1 MRHVSSEEEQ
11 ALTQLVQWKR
21 STAILL
27 SVGLMAGCSSA
38 ASPAPSAATPTS
50 PPANATEAPSQAVGL
65 PGCADAG
72 DITLKVGLSE
82 AGEVIGAEFK
92 KLAAVFES
100 QNPNVKVQINAKDWA
115 SAWDTIKLEMAG
127 DNPPDVMQGNHGW
140 TINGALMKAGLILN
154 LDKYAEAY
162 GWKDAFPAS
171 ALKVQQFTE
180 DGKTFGEGSI
190 WSMTQAIQYVGVFY
204 NKEKLAAL
212 GVTDVATLDTKD
224 ALLALLD
231 KAKAAGEL
239 PVMLGDSDQWPALHN
254 LSLFNGWYVPT
265 EDINNWVFNVAG
277 STYNDAGHIQAGN
290 DFRAWMEKGYYNEDA
305 LATSFNDAVARFGTG
320 EGVFYIGGT
329 WALGDIYKAMGENA
343 GFMLFPVGDSGKH
356 AAVGGYS
363 LPFVVSSKTKYP
375 DCAASFVNFVT
386 QSPEAIAAQ
395 IAAGRPSSAL
405 AGANATIDNP
415 LLKQMAGE
423 YARLNA
429 DNGLFTW
436 EDWPTSSMGTLM
448 KAQSQL
454 LLGGQITSEAYA
466 KAIQDN
472 WDEYM
477 ATQP

>member
-1 MRHVSSEEEQ
+1 M
-11 ALTQLVQWKR
+11 TQLAQWKR
-21 STAILL
+21 STAILF
-27 SVGLMAGCSSA
+27 SVGLLAGCSSG
-38 ASPAPSAATPTS
+38 ASPAPSTGAATAT
-50 PPANATEAPSQAVGL
+50 PAAATETPVESPSEAAGL
-65 PGCADAG
+65 PGCSDAG
-72 DITLKVGLSE
+72 DITLTVGFSE
-82 AGEVIGAEFK
+82 AGEVIQAEFK

-115 SAWDTIKLEMAG
+115 SAWDTIKLAMAG
-127 DNPPDVMQGNHGW
+127 DNPPDVMQANHGW

-154 LDKYAEAY
+154 LDKYAAAY
-162 GWKDAFPAS
+162 GWEQAFPAS
-171 ALKVQQFTE
+171 ALKVQRFTT

-212 GVTDVATLDTKD
+212 GVTDVATLDTKA
-224 ALLALLD
+224 ALLTLLD

-254 LSLFNGWYVPT
+254 LSLFNGWYVST
-265 EDINNWVFNVAG
+265 EAINNWVFNVAG

-290 DFRAWMEKGYYNEDA
+290 DFRAWMQNGYYNKDA

-329 WALGDIYKAMGENA
+329 WALGDIYKAMGDNA

-363 LPFVVSSKTKYP
+363 LPFVVSAKTKYP

-395 IAAGRPSSAL
+395 IAAGGPSSAL

-415 LLKQMAGE
+415 LLKQMADE

-436 EDWPTSSMGTLM
+436 EDWPTSTMGTLM

-466 KAIQDN
+466 KAIQDD
-472 WDEYM
+472 WDAYM
-477 ATQP
+477 ASQP

>member
-1 MRHVSSEEEQ
+1 M
-11 ALTQLVQWKR
+11 AG
-21 STAILL
+21 LL
-27 SVGLMAGCSSA
+27 AGCSGGA
-38 ASPAPSAATPTS
+38 TPAPTDTAPATTAPDSAPPVES
-50 PPANATEAPSQAVGL
+50 PSEAAGL
-65 PGCADAG
+65 PDCSDIG
-72 DITLKVGLSE
+72 DITLTVGFSE
-82 AGEVIGAEFK
+82 AGEVIQDEFK
-92 KLAAVFES
+92 KLAAEFEA
-100 QNPNVKVQINAKDWA
+100 QNPNVKIQINAKDWA
-115 SAWDTIKLEMAG
+115 SAWDTIKLAMAG
-127 DNPPDVMQGNHGW
+127 DNPPDVMQANHGW

-154 LDKYAEAY
+154 LDEYATAF
-162 GWKDAFPAS
+162 GWQDAFPAS
-171 ALKVQQFTE
+171 ALKVQKFTT

-212 GVTDVATLDTKD
+212 GVTDVTTLDTKD
-224 ALLALLD
+224 AFLALLD
-231 KAKAAGEL
+231 QAKAAGEL
-239 PVMLGDSDQWPALHN
+239 PVMLGDSDRWPALHN

-265 EDINNWVFNVAG
+265 EDINNWVFNVPG
-277 STYNDAGHIQAGN
+277 STYNDAGHVQAGN

-305 LATSFNDAVARFGTG
+305 LATSFNDAVARFGKG

-329 WALGDIYKAMGENA
+329 WALGDIYKAMGDNA
-343 GFMLFPVGDSGKH
+343 GFMLYPVGDSGKH

-375 DCAASFVNFVT
+375 DCAASFVNFIT

-415 LLKQMAGE
+415 LLKQMADE

-436 EDWPTSSMGTLM
+436 EDWPTPTMGTLM
-448 KAQSQL
+448 MAQSQL
-454 LLGGQITSEAYA
+454 LLGGQMTSEAYA
-466 KAIQDN
+466 KAVQDN

-477 ATQP
+477 ASLP